1 MITYFEHANE
11 NSSLFLET
19 MKSNDELDSN
29 LGKEKTD
36 GLRGFLHLDEDVQE
50 GGGRNIKYLHGL
62 AP

>member
-1 MITYFEHANE
+1 MY
-11 NSSLFLET
+11 SSLFLET
-19 MKSNDELDSN
+19 MKSNDKLDCN

-36 GLRGFLHLDEDVQE
+36 GLHGFLHLDEDVQK